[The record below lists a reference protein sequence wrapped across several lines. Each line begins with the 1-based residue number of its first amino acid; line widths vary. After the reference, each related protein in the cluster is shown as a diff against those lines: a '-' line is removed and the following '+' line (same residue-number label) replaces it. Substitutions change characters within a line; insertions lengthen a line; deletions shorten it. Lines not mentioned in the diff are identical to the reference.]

1 MLIARNIYLPDA
13 VTAMPSPSSI
23 QNGMQQLF
31 KCLDDWPAAKR
42 FIHARTVAPHA
53 YQSRRCN
60 RMPDK
65 KLSTLLDLCVSSLRR
80 GHANLLCIVP
90 ILTDVPRKESKDFQ
104 FHRRRWPRVRS
115 GGFPRTPWFRGADAD
130 SRSSPRAAGPW
141 CRNKK

>member
-90 ILTDVPRKESKDFQ
+90 ILMD
-104 FHRRRWPRVRS
+104 
-115 GGFPRTPWFRGADAD
+115 
-130 SRSSPRAAGPW
+130 SPRQESNNICIFSFDHVHACVAMFIPCLPW
-141 CRNKK
+141 CGFHALKNLLCQVEVFLCDA